1 MASVEKPLPFME
13 IMQNNAKE
21 VMEKVV
27 SLGGNCV
34 VDTKGRYLHW
44 HELKRRI
51 PNSSERLVTWGAIK
65 LARASVLKR
74 LDLVSESGEP
84 FKLFVSDTCQS
95 IIHSVEQLIQTLG
108 SQNSTTTHS
117 ENNRYLVKSL
127 MMEEA
132 ISSAQLE
139 GAATT
144 RKVAKEM
151 LEKDLA
157 PKNDD
162 ERMILN
168 NYLLM
173 QRARFNKDEELSIDL
188 ICEFHQIAT
197 MGVKDSE
204 VNPGEVRTSDDI
216 FVGGKDDDIAHQ
228 PPKAELLNDRLTKL
242 CAFANELHDGQEGRI
257 FIHPIVKAIIL
268 HFMLGYEHP
277 FRDGNGRTARCLFY
291 WFLLKKGYWAFEYI
305 SISSLLKKAPTQY
318 GESYLF
324 TETDE
329 YDLTYFV
336 VYQLKIIGRAVTEFI
351 EYIEAKKRAYYEL
364 MGWLDETGISKKL
377 SYRQVDLLKK
387 VIRNPGRMFYV
398 KEVVHDYDIAEGTA
412 RSDLDKLV
420 RLKVLGKVRDGKTYL
435 YIARNDAE
443 ANLKTLST
451 K

>member
-1 MASVEKPLPFME
+1 MPSIEKPLPLIE
-13 IMQNNAKE
+13 IMNGNTSA
-21 VMEKVV
+21 VMEKF
-27 SLGGNCV
+27 GQKNCGV
-34 VDTKGRYLHW
+34 IDEKGRYLHW

-51 PNSSERLVTWGAIK
+51 PNPSERLATWGAIK
-65 LARASVLKR
+65 MARFAVLR
-74 LDLVSESGEP
+74 GLGLFSDTDHE
-84 FKLFVSDTCQS
+84 FKLFVPDTCQS
-95 IIHSVEQLIQTLG
+95 ILYNAEQLIQKIGTR
-108 SQNSTTTHS
+108 NSATTHT
-117 ENNRYLVKSL
+117 ENARYLATSL

-151 LEKDLA
+151 LEKDLP

-173 QRARFNKDEELSIDL
+173 QRAKFNKDEELSIDL
-188 ICEFHQIAT
+188 MCEFHQVAT
-197 MGVKDSE
+197 LGVKDAE
-204 VNPGEVRTSDDI
+204 VHPGEIRTSDDI
-216 FVGGKDDDIAHQ
+216 FVGGKNDDIAHQ
-228 PPKAELLNDRLTKL
+228 PPKAELLNDRLNKL
-242 CAFANELHDGQEGRI
+242 CAFANEQHDGQEGRI

-268 HFMLGYEHP
+268 HFMIGYEHP
-277 FRDGNGRTARCLFY
+277 FNDGNGRTARCLFY

-305 SISSLLKKAPTQY
+305 SISSLLKNAPTQY

-336 VYQLKIIGRAVTEFI
+336 AYQLKIIGRAVTEFI
-351 EYIEAKKRAYYEL
+351 DYIETKKRAYYEL
-364 MGWLDETGISKKL
+364 MGWLDETGISKEL
-377 SYRQVDLLKK
+377 NYRQVDLLKK

-398 KEVVHDYDIAEGTA
+398 KEVVHDYDITEGTA

-420 RLKVLGKVRDGKTYL
+420 KLKVLGKVRDGKTYL

-443 ANLKTLST
+443 ANLKSLTA